1 MNNYI
6 EVYSNNENNYK
17 PYSFIN
23 KLNNQNVYTKAVDLW
38 NYYKNNVNK
47 KMRLKQKDFYNKLS
61 NYYGLP
67 IKKNGVYCYI
77 GIIVNE

>member
-6 EVYSNNENNYK
+6 EVYSNNEHNYK

-23 KLNNQNVYTKAVDLW
+23 KLNNHNVYTKAIDLW

-47 KMRLKQKDFYNKLS
+47 KIRLKQKDFYNKLS